1 MEDMILPIIICA
13 LLLIVVIWIVGIYNG
28 LVALKHNISEAWSN
42 IDVLLKQRYDE
53 LPKLVEACKQY
64 MSFEQETLSRVIEAR
79 NLASQ
84 ARASGNVAAVGTAEV
99 ALKGAVTQLF
109 GLAES
114 YPDLKANNNFQ
125 QLMTRISALE
135 NSISDRREF
144 YNEAVNLN
152 NTRREEFP
160 DLVLARMFGFAAAD
174 LLTFDPEE
182 LRDLDI
188 GNLFD
193 R

>member
-1 MEDMILPIIICA
+1 MILPIIICA

-84 ARASGNVAAVGTAEV
+84 ARATGNVAAVGTAEV

-114 YPDLKANNNFQ
+114 YPDLKANINFQ

-135 NSISDRREF
+135 DSISDRREF

-174 LLTFDPEE
+174 LLTFDPKE
-182 LRDLDI
+182 LKDLDI

-193 R
+193 H